1 MGAFSTRPCENISHP
16 SHAFKQHK
24 SSAHHKWLEIKLT
37 DNSVSVYQQMVPGF
51 EKFNLYKKI
60 PTYCTCVNASIQ
72 KTTWSKNLALMD
84 SYGDHSV
91 LQGSNHP
98 WKIDP
103 LNRNPLWLKHPHPP
117 SLPPSPELCYF
128 KLVEILIT
136 IVHFLTKTWLTH

>member
-1 MGAFSTRPCENISHP
+1 MLLWIEEDLDWLYFSQSLIGWMCRVCKMYQYSTGPLMGAFSTRPCKNISHP

-103 LNRNPLWLKHPHPP
+103 LNRNPLWL
-117 SLPPSPELCYF
+117 
-128 KLVEILIT
+128 
-136 IVHFLTKTWLTH
+136 